1 MPNFDLRGEWKTP
14 IGLTSIRGR
23 NYDFITKKQNNFPFF
38 LVITINFVFLQ
49 KDFSTK
55 TLQIKTMRI
64 KTYLLALALLLFG
77 SSTVA
82 AAVDYSNDKDYKVL
96 YEAMHH
102 AFNDGDS
109 AKFFPAVQALERY
122 LFDKNDLHGYYTQ
135 RCNEIVFQMNQQR
148 IYEAYKLA
156 RELSKELR
164 EKKIYTEMYMA
175 MNMLGHIN
183 RYCGNK
189 EEAKENWR
197 EVLRLMEENGYY
209 SSMPSIYMNIVN
221 VALDDSPQEAD
232 SLLELAKAIA
242 LKHCPERVFD
252 IETRRTLSYYYRG
265 DYNRFLKGYESY
277 KKGEAE
283 GKSSVHGREIEVYHE
298 ALLGNTDEAVKMARE
313 ELGDEGLDAITFIYE
328 KAGRWEE
335 AFHALKKQTT
345 ASDSIDNVV
354 LTNSMMG
361 IRDEMMIYEAER
373 TSARHQFYMMS
384 AVILLLTLLALAL
397 FYIVQARRRHFKQL
411 KKAYEQALESDKMKT
426 AFIQNISHEVRTPLN
441 IISGFSQ
448 VIADPDLDAGI
459 EERRE
464 IARMTQKNAR
474 LITSLIDEM
483 LLLSLND
490 NSESTKKENLVKVN
504 NLMRDL
510 LQEIK
515 YNLAPK
521 TDIRFESTLPDDFTI
536 LTNEYQLRII
546 VNALVDNAIKNTPKG
561 SILVKVD
568 KPSDDVLNLI
578 VEDTGCGIPASE
590 AEHIFERFV
599 KLDDFKE
606 GIGLGLPLCR
616 MLIEKLGG
624 TVRLDTTYT
633 QGARFIVTLPIS

>member
-1 MPNFDLRGEWKTP
+1 MK
-14 IGLTSIRGR
+14 
-23 NYDFITKKQNNFPFF
+23 
-38 LVITINFVFLQ
+38 
-49 KDFSTK
+49 
-55 TLQIKTMRI
+55 IKTF
-64 KTYLLALALLLFG
+64 LLTLSILLF
-77 SSTVA
+77 SNNTVLA
-82 AAVDYSNDKDYKVL
+82 QAVDYSNDKTYKEL
-96 YEAMHH
+96 YNAMHR

-109 AKFFPAVQALERY
+109 TKFFPAIQALQKY
-122 LFDKNDLHGYYTQ
+122 LYDKDDLHGYYTQ

-164 EKKIYTEMYMA
+164 EKKINKEMYMA

-189 EEAKENWR
+189 EEAKENWH
-197 EVLRLMEENGYY
+197 EVLRLMEEHGYY

-221 VALDDSPQEAD
+221 VALDDSPEEAD
-232 SLLELAKAIA
+232 SLLEVARQIS

-252 IETRRTLSYYYRG
+252 IDTRRTLSYYYRG
-265 DYNRFLKGYESY
+265 DYDKFMEGYEEY
-277 KKGEAE
+277 KKGVAE
-283 GKSSVHGREIEVYHE
+283 GKSSVHGRSIEVYHE
-298 ALLGNTDEAVKMARE
+298 ALLGHTDEAIKLARE
-313 ELGDEGLDAITFIYE
+313 ELGDEGLDAVTIIYE

-335 AFHALKKQTT
+335 AFHALKKQHL

-373 TSARHQFYMMS
+373 DVVRTRFYLMS
-384 AVILLLTLLALAL
+384 AVIILLALLAIAL
-397 FYIVQARRRHFKQL
+397 FYITQTRRRHL
-411 KKAYEQALESDKMKT
+411 KELRKAYDQVLESDKMKT

-441 IISGFSQ
+441 IIGGFSQ
-448 VIADPDLDAGI
+448 VIANPDLDPNI

-474 LITSLIDEM
+474 LITMLIDEM
-483 LLLSLND
+483 LLVSLNE
-490 NSESTKKENLVKVN
+490 NSEEAKKENQVEIN
-504 NLMRDL
+504 NLMRGVMKEAEDDL
-510 LQEIK
+510 SDKTTIQ
-515 YNLAPK
+515 YDTTLA
-521 TDIRFESTLPDDFTI
+521 DDFTI
-536 LTNEYQLRII
+536 LTNEYMLKI
-546 VNALVDNAIKNTPKG
+546 VISAIVDNAVKYTPEGTITLKAA
-561 SILVKVD
+561 
-568 KPSDDVLNLI
+568 KPSDTELALT
-578 VEDTGCGIPASE
+578 VEDTGCGVPAAE

-599 KLDDFKE
+599 KLDTFKE

-633 QGARFIVTLPIS
+633 QGACFVVTLPIL

>member
-1 MPNFDLRGEWKTP
+1 MM
-14 IGLTSIRGR
+14 IRT
-23 NYDFITKKQNNFPFF
+23 F
-38 LVITINFVFLQ
+38 
-49 KDFSTK
+49 
-55 TLQIKTMRI
+55 
-64 KTYLLALALLLFG
+64 LLAIAFILFG
-77 SSTVA
+77 SSTGL
-82 AAVDYSNDKDYKVL
+82 AAVDYSNDKDYKML
-96 YEAMHH
+96 YDAMHH

-109 AKFFPAVQALERY
+109 AKFYPALEALQKY
-122 LFDKNDLHGYYTQ
+122 LLDKEDLHGYYTQ

-164 EKKIYTEMYMA
+164 EKKVDTEMYMA

-197 EVLRLMEENGYY
+197 EVLKLMEENGYY

-221 VALDDSPQEAD
+221 VALDDSVEEAD
-232 SLLELAKAIA
+232 SLLEAAKIIA
-242 LKHCPERVFD
+242 VKHCPERVFD

-265 DYNRFLKGYESY
+265 DYDKFLKGYEAY
-277 KKGEAE
+277 KKGVAE
-283 GKSSVHGREIEVYHE
+283 GKSSVHGRSIEVYHE
-298 ALLGNTDEAVKMARE
+298 ALLGHTDEAVKMARE
-313 ELGDEGLDAITFIYE
+313 ELGDEGMDAITIIYE

-335 AFHALKKQTT
+335 AFHALKQQTE

-373 TSARHQFYMMS
+373 KTARNQFYMMS
-384 AVILLLTLLALAL
+384 AVIILLTLLATAL
-397 FYIVQARRRHFKQL
+397 FYITQSRRRHLKEL
-411 KKAYEQALESDKMKT
+411 KKAYAQALESDKMKT

-448 VIADPDLDAGI
+448 VIADPDLNAGF

-464 IARMTQKNAR
+464 IAMMTQKNAR
-474 LITSLIDEM
+474 LITTLIDEM
-483 LLLSLND
+483 LLISLND
-490 NSESTKKENLVKVN
+490 NSEATKKDNTVEVN
-504 NLMRDL
+504 KLMRYL
-510 LQEIK
+510 LQEMKPNIST
-515 YNLAPK
+515 K
-521 TDIRFESTLPDDFTI
+521 TELRYESTLPDDFNF
-536 LTNEYQLRII
+536 LTNEFQLRII
-546 VNALVDNAIKNTPKG
+546 VNALVDNAIKNTPEG
-561 SILVKVD
+561 SIILKAD
-568 KPSDDVLNLI
+568 KSSDDLLTLV
-578 VEDTGCGIPASE
+578 VEDTGCGIPAKE

-599 KLDDFKE
+599 KLDTFKE

-624 TVRLDTTYT
+624 SIRLDTSYT
-633 QGARFIVTLPIS
+633 KGARFVVTLPIS

>member
-1 MPNFDLRGEWKTP
+1 MM
-14 IGLTSIRGR
+14 IRT
-23 NYDFITKKQNNFPFF
+23 F
-38 LVITINFVFLQ
+38 
-49 KDFSTK
+49 
-55 TLQIKTMRI
+55 
-64 KTYLLALALLLFG
+64 LLAIAFILFG
-77 SSTVA
+77 SSTGL
-82 AAVDYSNDKDYKVL
+82 AAVDYSNDKDYKML
-96 YEAMHH
+96 YDAMHH

-109 AKFFPAVQALERY
+109 AKFYPALEALQKY
-122 LFDKNDLHGYYTQ
+122 LLDKEDLHSYYTQ

-164 EKKIYTEMYMA
+164 EKKVDTEMYMA
-175 MNMLGHIN
+175 MNMMGHIN

-197 EVLRLMEENGYY
+197 EVLKLMEENGYY

-221 VALDDSPQEAD
+221 VALDDSVEEAD
-232 SLLELAKAIA
+232 SLLEAAKIIA

-265 DYNRFLKGYESY
+265 DYDKFLKGYEAY
-277 KKGEAE
+277 KKGVAE
-283 GKSSVHGREIEVYHE
+283 GKSSVHGRSIEVYHE
-298 ALLGNTDEAVKMARE
+298 ALLGHTDEAVKMARE
-313 ELGDEGLDAITFIYE
+313 ELGDEGMDAITIIYE

-335 AFHALKKQTT
+335 AFHALKQQTE

-373 TSARHQFYMMS
+373 KTARNQFYMMS
-384 AVILLLTLLALAL
+384 AVIILLTLLATAL
-397 FYIVQARRRHFKQL
+397 FYITQSRRRHLKEL
-411 KKAYEQALESDKMKT
+411 KKAYAQALESDKMKT

-448 VIADPDLDAGI
+448 VIADPDLNAGF

-464 IARMTQKNAR
+464 IAMMTQKNAR
-474 LITSLIDEM
+474 LITTLIDEM
-483 LLLSLND
+483 LLISLND
-490 NSESTKKENLVKVN
+490 NSEATKKDNTVEVN
-504 NLMRDL
+504 KLMLHL

-515 YNLAPK
+515 PNISTK
-521 TDIRFESTLPDDFTI
+521 TELRYESTLPDDFNF
-536 LTNEYQLRII
+536 LTNEFQLRII
-546 VNALVDNAIKNTPKG
+546 VNALVDNAIKNTPEG
-561 SILVKVD
+561 SIILKAD
-568 KPSDDVLNLI
+568 KPSDDLLTLV
-578 VEDTGCGIPASE
+578 VEDTGCGIPAKE

-599 KLDDFKE
+599 KLDTFKE

-624 TVRLDTTYT
+624 SIRLDTSYT
-633 QGARFIVTLPIS
+633 KGARFVVTLPIS

>member
-1 MPNFDLRGEWKTP
+1 MK
-14 IGLTSIRGR
+14 
-23 NYDFITKKQNNFPFF
+23 
-38 LVITINFVFLQ
+38 
-49 KDFSTK
+49 
-55 TLQIKTMRI
+55 IKTF
-64 KTYLLALALLLFG
+64 LLTLSILLF
-77 SSTVA
+77 SNNTVLA
-82 AAVDYSNDKDYKVL
+82 QAVDYSNDKTYKEL
-96 YEAMHH
+96 YNAMHR

-109 AKFFPAVQALERY
+109 TKFFPAIQALQKY
-122 LFDKNDLHGYYTQ
+122 LYDKDDLHGYYTQ

-164 EKKIYTEMYMA
+164 EKKIDKEMYMA
-175 MNMLGHIN
+175 MNMQGHIN

-189 EEAKENWR
+189 EEAKNNWR
-197 EVLRLMEENGYY
+197 EVLRLMQEHGYI
-209 SSMPSIYMNIVN
+209 SSMPTIYMNIVN
-221 VALDDSPQEAD
+221 VALDDSPEEAD
-232 SLLELAKAIA
+232 SLLEIAKQISI
-242 LKHCPERVFD
+242 KHCPERVFD

-265 DYNRFLKGYESY
+265 DYDKFMEGYEEY
-277 KKGEAE
+277 KKGVAE
-283 GKSSVHGREIEVYHE
+283 GKSSVHGRSIEVYHE
-298 ALLGNTDEAVKMARE
+298 ALLGHTDEAIKLARE
-313 ELGDEGLDAITFIYE
+313 ELGDEGLDAVTIIYE

-335 AFHALKKQTT
+335 AFHALKKQHL

-373 TSARHQFYMMS
+373 DAARSRFYMMS
-384 AVILLLTLLALAL
+384 AVIILLALLVVAL
-397 FYIVQARRRHFKQL
+397 FHITQTRRRHLKEL
-411 KKAYEQALESDKMKT
+411 KKAYNQALESDKMKT

-448 VIADPDLDAGI
+448 VIANPELDANI

-483 LLLSLND
+483 LLVSLNES
-490 NSESTKKENLVKVN
+490 SEEAKKENQVEIN
-504 NLMRDL
+504 NLMRGVMKEAEDDL
-510 LQEIK
+510 SDKTTIQ
-515 YNLAPK
+515 YDTTLA
-521 TDIRFESTLPDDFTI
+521 DDFTI
-536 LTNEYQLRII
+536 LSNEYMLKI
-546 VNALVDNAIKNTPKG
+546 VINAIVDNAVKYTPEGTITLKA
-561 SILVKVD
+561 S
-568 KPSDDVLNLI
+568 KPSDTEVALT
-578 VEDTGCGIPASE
+578 VEDTGCGVPAAE

-599 KLDDFKE
+599 KLDTFKE

-633 QGARFIVTLPIS
+633 QGACFVVTLPIL